1 MPTYSEKSY
10 SQRLTA
16 KGFRVTFIS
25 WTAHKTS
32 QPTSPPSTPTA
43 STWPSLKTSTIGP
56 NTVSIPPCSWI
67 GIWAFPAWW
76 ICTRTP
82 MASKVAGRLC
92 LPPMPNSAPRSTRWT
107 RRSKVLGRWSRR
119 RSKPTRRRLNMS
131 GSFRASIPLLSWR
144 LWSLRPPSPSGSFAP
159 CE

>member
-16 KGFRVTFIS
+16 RGFRVTFIS

-32 QPTSPPSTPTA
+32 HPTSPPSTLTA
-43 STWPSLKTSTIGP
+43 STWLSLKTSTTGP
-56 NTVSIPPCSWI
+56 NTASTPPCSWI
-67 GIWAFPAWW
+67 GIWTFPVWW
-76 ICTRTP
+76 ICTRMP
-82 MASKVAGRLC
+82 MVSRVAGQRC
-92 LPPMPNSAPRSTRWT
+92 LPLTPNSAPRSMRWT
-107 RRSKVLGRWSRR
+107 RRSKVLGRWLRR
-119 RSKPTRRRLNMS
+119 RSKPMRRRLNMS

-144 LWSLRPPSPSGSFAP
+144 RWSLRPPSPSGSFAP

>member
-16 KGFRVTFIS
+16 RSFRVTFIP

-92 LPPMPNSAPRSTRWT
+92 LPLTPNSAPILIGWT
-107 RRSKVLGRWSRR
+107 RRLKVLGRWSRR
-119 RSKPTRRRLNMS
+119 RSKPRRRKLNMS
-131 GSFRASIPLLSWR
+131 GSFRASTPLLSWR
-144 LWSLRPPSPSGSFAP
+144 RWSLRPPSPSGSFAL